1 MNKIPDHRRI
11 LIIDDTESIHADFH
25 KILSTS
31 GADTAALDDLEANL
45 FGEAPEARV
54 ADQFV
59 VDDAYQG
66 QDGLARVQAAIEEE
80 APYSLAFVDMRMPP
94 GWDGVETVEKLWECD
109 PHLLIVICTAYSDY
123 SWEEIRTRLGDSDK
137 LLILKKPFDTVE
149 VLQLANA
156 LSEKWLLSRQA
167 QLKLADLEGL
177 VTERTSELHS
187 ANTKLH
193 SANERM
199 KELANKAMQG
209 AEAKSAFLASMSHE
223 IRTPMN
229 GILGVVD
236 LLSET
241 PLEERQKSLVD
252 TLQSSAESLLTLI
265 NDILDFSKIEA
276 GKLSFEEK
284 DFDLSEVIHGSLEL
298 MAERAQRKGIEVAA
312 LIPDGLNTS
321 LRGDPHRLR
330 QVILN
335 LLSNAI
341 KFTETGDVL
350 LKVEEKVG
358 ESGRSTILCSVKDTG
373 PGIPPAAQEAL
384 FQPFTQAD
392 ASVTRKH
399 GGTGLGLAI
408 CKSLVEMMHGKLGV
422 NSIFGDG
429 ATFWFTASFLPATQE
444 TVPEMRHLTELE
456 NCRVL
461 VVDDNET
468 NRMVLREYLASWE
481 MQVDCASGAVEALS
495 FCEKAH
501 HEEAPYDIVLL
512 DMVMPEVGGLELAD
526 SMRNAS
532 ILGGAELLML
542 TSLYPS
548 VDLTALKQG
557 GISHYLP
564 KPVRKLELRQCLLR
578 VLGEHDVD
586 GPSATVASDRI
597 ASIKPTMRS
606 VKSENRAHVPAEI
619 LVAEDNPVNRKVAQ
633 AFFDSLGVNID
644 FAKDGLEA
652 LAAWRSGD
660 YRLIFMDCEMPE
672 MDGFETTR
680 RIRSEEKA
688 DNLPR
693 VKIVA
698 MTAYAMEGDRNRCLE
713 SGMDDYLAK
722 PVRKRTLQDVLERH
736 EVEISS

>member
-25 KILSTS
+25 KILSNRL
-31 GADTAALDDLEANL
+31 ADTAALDDLESSL
-45 FGEAPEARV
+45 FGEAQETKV
-54 ADQFV
+54 EDQFV

-66 QDGLARVQAAIEEE
+66 QEGLARVEEALKE
-80 APYSLAFVDMRMPP
+80 GAPYSLAFVDMRMPP
-94 GWDGVETVEKLWECD
+94 GWDGVETVEKLWQSD
-109 PHLLIVICTAYSDY
+109 PDLQIVICTAYSDY
-123 SWEEIRTRLGDSDK
+123 SWEDIRARLGDSDR

-156 LSEKWLLSRQA
+156 LSEKWLLGQQA

-177 VTERTSELHS
+177 VTARTSELHS
-187 ANTKLH
+187 ANSKLH

-199 KELANKAMQG
+199 KELANRAMQG

-236 LLSET
+236 LLAET
-241 PLEERQKSLVD
+241 PLEERQQSLVE
-252 TLQSSAESLLTLI
+252 TLQTSADSLLTLI

-284 DFDLSEVIHGSLEL
+284 DFDLCEVIHGSLEL
-298 MAERAQRKGIEVAA
+298 LAERAQRKGIEVAA

-330 QVILN
+330 QVMLN

-341 KFTETGDVL
+341 KFTESGDVL
-350 LKVEEKVG
+350 LKVEEKTG
-358 ESGRSTILCSVKDTG
+358 EDGRITILCSVRDTG

-422 NSIFGDG
+422 NSVFGDG
-429 ATFWFTASFLPATQE
+429 ATFWFTASLLPAAQDPVKE
-444 TVPEMRHLTELE
+444 VGSLSELE

-468 NRMVLREYLASWE
+468 NRMVLREYLASWK
-481 MQVDCASGAVEALS
+481 MQVDCASGAGEALA
-495 FCEKAH
+495 FCEKADR
-501 HEEAPYDIVLL
+501 EGTPYGVVLL
-512 DMVMPEVGGLELAD
+512 DMVMPNVGGLELAD

-548 VDLTALKQG
+548 VDPTALNQV
-557 GISHYLP
+557 GISHFLP

-578 VLGEHDVD
+578 ALGEHDAD
-586 GPSATVASDRI
+586 GPSEPQATDRGASSKMPIR
-597 ASIKPTMRS
+597 SISRES
-606 VKSENRAHVPAEI
+606 RAHVPAEI

-688 DNLPR
+688 GNLSA
-693 VKIVA
+693 VTIVA

-722 PVRKRTLQDVLERH
+722 PVRKRTLREVLERC
-736 EVEISS
+736 EVEVSP

>member
-25 KILSTS
+25 KILSNRL
-31 GADTAALDDLEANL
+31 ADTAALDDLESSL
-45 FGEAPEARV
+45 FGEAQETKV
-54 ADQFV
+54 EDQFV

-66 QDGLARVQAAIEEE
+66 QEGLARVEEALKE
-80 APYSLAFVDMRMPP
+80 GAPYSLAFVDMRMPP
-94 GWDGVETVEKLWECD
+94 GWDGVETVEKLWQSD
-109 PHLLIVICTAYSDY
+109 PDLQIVICTAYSDY
-123 SWEEIRTRLGDSDK
+123 SWEDIRARLGDSDR

-156 LSEKWLLSRQA
+156 LSEKWLLGQQA

-177 VTERTSELHS
+177 VTARTSELHS
-187 ANTKLH
+187 ANSKLH

-199 KELANKAMQG
+199 KELANRAMQG

-236 LLSET
+236 LLAET
-241 PLEERQKSLVD
+241 PLEERQQSLVE
-252 TLQSSAESLLTLI
+252 TLQTSADSLLTLI

-284 DFDLSEVIHGSLEL
+284 DFDLCEVIHGSLEL
-298 MAERAQRKGIEVAA
+298 LAERAQRKGIEVAA

-330 QVILN
+330 QVMLN

-341 KFTETGDVL
+341 KFTESGDVL
-350 LKVEEKVG
+350 LKVEEKTG
-358 ESGRSTILCSVKDTG
+358 EDGRITILCSVRDTG

-422 NSIFGDG
+422 NSVFGDG
-429 ATFWFTASFLPATQE
+429 ATFWFTASLLPAAQDPVKE
-444 TVPEMRHLTELE
+444 VGSLPELE

-468 NRMVLREYLASWE
+468 NRMVLREYLASWK
-481 MQVDCASGAVEALS
+481 MQVDCASGAGEALA
-495 FCEKAH
+495 FCEKADR
-501 HEEAPYDIVLL
+501 EGTPYGVVLL
-512 DMVMPEVGGLELAD
+512 DMVMPNVGGLELAD

-548 VDLTALKQG
+548 VDPTALNQV
-557 GISHYLP
+557 GISHFLP

-578 VLGEHDVD
+578 ALGEHDAD
-586 GPSATVASDRI
+586 GPSEPQATDRGASSKMPIR
-597 ASIKPTMRS
+597 SISRES
-606 VKSENRAHVPAEI
+606 RAHVPAEI

-688 DNLPR
+688 GNLSA
-693 VKIVA
+693 VTIVA

-722 PVRKRTLQDVLERH
+722 PVRKRTLREVLERC
-736 EVEISS
+736 EVEVSP